1 MVKVTIELPN
11 ATVIRTLANGEQAK
25 LQWAELPANVIAAI
39 CEGGA
44 KIVLTNA
51 YNGGGKDK
59 TDAEKEA
66 QMLKRL
72 DAWKRGEY
80 VQVERGESQFTAMR
94 EQYYSERLEAA
105 GQTRAQVDKQI
116 KQLVASTFGEKEP
129 ATFSKFLDAV
139 ATHKHKAGDERAVS
153 DIRDEIEAA
162 LAKRTAEAAA
172 KRAELASKIDVEMD
186 LGF

>member
-1 MVKVTIELPN
+1 MATKISIELPG
-11 ATVIRTLANGEQAK
+11 ATTIRTLASGEQVK
-25 LQWAELPANVIAAI
+25 LQWDKLPAHVVAAI

-44 KIVLTNA
+44 KIILTNA

-59 TDAEKEA
+59 TEGEKEA
-66 QMLKRL
+66 QLQKRL
-72 DAWKRGEY
+72 DAWYRGEY

-116 KQLVASTFGEKEP
+116 KALVAQQFGEKEA
-129 ATFSKFLDAV
+129 ATFSRFLDAV
-139 ATHKHKAGDERAVS
+139 AKVKAKAAGTEASAEREA
-153 DIRDEIEAA
+153 IETA